1 LPSAQATAAAVPQNL
16 PGHYKGGSIE
26 EKSLG
31 IHVCTRMDMEG
42 ELDAD
47 GNFKGFA
54 HVKWSTS
61 GKTFLNNDAHLNV
74 TGIIQG
80 SEGEFLV
87 SGDFYG
93 AGTTFQVKVNG
104 SYLEGILLARECR
117 RNIKLQKVGG

>member
-1 LPSAQATAAAVPQNL
+1 MSLARIPITFSVLLAGTYLCTFELSYSQPLPSAQATAAAVPQNL

-31 IHVCTRMDMEG
+31 IHACTRMDMEG

-74 TGIIQG
+74 TGI
-80 SEGEFLV
+80 
-87 SGDFYG
+87 
-93 AGTTFQVKVNG
+93 
-104 SYLEGILLARECR
+104 
-117 RNIKLQKVGG
+117 